1 MTPMYYQQA
10 YNTGANE
17 IMAGFFVIMI
27 GMIFIP
33 FLAGLLWTFGVH
45 MAGQREERFVSYF
58 GVTCLCT
65 LTSLIYLTLMGVIM
79 SSGRINIDGDPRGFV
94 FMLSFIFFVLQSF
107 LSVLFGKLVWRSSWT
122 QSLLT
127 WLIPLI
133 LFFIVNLVFWV
144 EMFSR

>member
-1 MTPMYYQQA
+1 MYNMHTPPYG
-10 YNTGANE
+10 GAGLFE
-17 IMAGFFVIMI
+17 AAIGFNFMMI
-27 GMIFIP
+27 GMLFIP

-65 LTSLIYLTLMGVIM
+65 LTSLLYLVFIGIVM
-79 SSGRINIDGDPRGFV
+79 SGGSVDTSGDPRGLI
-94 FMLSFIFFVLQSF
+94 FMLTFIFFVLQSF
-107 LSVLFGKLVWRSSWT
+107 LSILFGKLVWRSSWT